1 MTKQAYT
8 KGGSRPDDVGA
19 LDRVEQASDEDRPF
33 ADVRKTVHDALRLFL
48 LHRWAFFVPF
58 SVVSCIAFILSLH
71 YPRTYSATTS
81 FERRNDPVMM
91 NLPMSA
97 GAASFKYFRNTM
109 VRDLTSVE
117 CMSEV
122 VDNLGLIKGPRS
134 TDREVAAAAR
144 RRTALARSLAGT
156 LKISTVSP
164 NEHIDI
170 IRIAYT
176 GPDPNIGKK
185 LVDEVKRTYIR
196 RTMAWVHE
204 FLTSQRDYFKSDA
217 EEVLAEVRAAEREK
231 TRLQVEHPHA
241 DPSNPGAITLKLTQ
255 LEMERREH
263 LLRQREYQGELSA
276 LEQSLAATESQ
287 TVLEPLSIVRSDP
300 PPRQEEVSPEA
311 LELRARIREVD
322 KQIEEL
328 KTTRGMRDLHPD
340 IQQLVARRRWL
351 EGELQQQLTDD
362 AGAAFAKAQFDRAAP
377 IEPRLEEGSRIDR
390 SLAARDR
397 ARLLA
402 QIRAQKNKLREIEIS
417 LVAGEQAMAQLQKAK
432 REVFGMQE
440 EFSTVAGEVTQAKQ
454 KYGQLEETLANIEP
468 AIKAIEQGRLL
479 QFSEG
484 EPARGSSSPVSP
496 TASTVVLLALLAGLG
511 TGIVFVILSEIF
523 DHTYRSSSRVA
534 RSLGLPM
541 LESID
546 EIVTARDRRSLFLR
560 RAVLTPLVIA
570 CFIGLT
576 GFTGSMAYLSLERP
590 WAYQRIKALPQAA
603 LQLFTGDTPTANV
616 G

>member
-1 MTKQAYT
+1 MTNQTYAKDE
-8 KGGSRPDDVGA
+8 SRPDVVKA
-19 LDRVEQASDEDRPF
+19 PDRVEQVSDEDRPF
-33 ADVRKTVHDALRLFL
+33 ADVRKTIHDALRLFL
-48 LHRWAFFVPF
+48 QHRWAFFVPF
-58 SVVSCIAFILSLH
+58 SVVSCVAFILSLQ

-97 GAASFKYFRNTM
+97 GAASFKYFRNRM

-117 CMSEV
+117 CISEV

-134 TDREVAAAAR
+134 TDREVAAALR

-156 LKISTVSP
+156 LSISTISP
-164 NEHIDI
+164 DEHIDI

-176 GPDPNIGKK
+176 GPDPNIGRK

-204 FLTSQRDYFKSDA
+204 FLTGQRDYFKSEA
-217 EEVLAEVRAAEREK
+217 EEALTEVRAAERER
-231 TRLQVEHPHA
+231 TRLQVDYPHA

-263 LLRQREYQGELSA
+263 LLRQREYQGELSV
-276 LEQSLAATESQ
+276 LEQSLVATEPQ
-287 TVLEPLSIVRSDP
+287 TVLEPLSVVPDNP
-300 PPRQEEVSPEA
+300 LPTQEEVSPEA
-311 LELRARIREVD
+311 LGLSAQIREID

-328 KTTRGMRDLHPD
+328 KTLRGMRDLHPD
-340 IQQLVARRRWL
+340 IQQLLARHRWL
-351 EGELQQQLTDD
+351 EGELQQQLRDD
-362 AGAAFAKAQFDRAAP
+362 AGAALARAFDRAAP
-377 IEPRLEEGSRIDR
+377 IAPTPQEGSRVDR
-390 SLAARDR
+390 SLAAADR

-402 QIRAQKNKLREIEIS
+402 QIRAQKNKLREIGIS
-417 LVAGEQAMAQLQKAK
+417 LVAGEEATAQLQKAK
-432 REVFGMQE
+432 REVFSMQE

-484 EPARGSSSPVSP
+484 EPARGNSNPVSP
-496 TASTVVLLALLAGLG
+496 ESSTVVLLALLAGLG
-511 TGIVFVILSEIF
+511 TGIVFVILAEIF

-534 RSLGLPM
+534 RSLGIPI

-560 RAVLTPLVIA
+560 RAVLTPLVVA

-590 WAYQRIKALPQAA
+590 WAYQRIKGLPQAA
-603 LQLFTGDTPTANV
+603 LHLFTGDTPTTNV
-616 G
+616 K